1 MSSKAIEISN
11 QIVNW
16 IEEKKGKDIQVLDIS
31 DLSSLA
37 DCFVLA
43 SGASTIQ
50 VQSIASFVEEKAE
63 DNDLSLSRKE
73 GYRNGRWILLDFNN
87 VIVHIF
93 HEEEREFYKL
103 ERLWQDAKSVNFH
116 KA

>member
-1 MSSKAIEISN
+1 MSNNAIEISN
-11 QIVNW
+11 QIAAW

-37 DCFVLA
+37 ECFVLA
-43 SGASTIQ
+43 SGTSTIQ
-50 VQSIASFVEEKAE
+50 VKSIADFVEEKAE
-63 DNDLSLSRKE
+63 GCDLHLRRKE
-73 GYRNGRWILLDFNN
+73 GHQNGRWILLDYNN

-103 ERLWQDAKSVNFH
+103 ERLWRDAKNVNVNP
-116 KA
+116 

>member
-11 QIVNW
+11 QIATW
-16 IEEKKGKDIQVLDIS
+16 IEEKKGKDIQVLDIR

-43 SGASTIQ
+43 SGTSTLQ
-50 VQSIASFVEEKAE
+50 VQSIASFVEEKSE
-63 DNDLSLSRKE
+63 DYDLSLRRKE
-73 GYRNGRWILLDFNN
+73 GYRNGRWILLDYNN

-103 ERLWQDAKSVNFH
+103 ERLWQDAKNVNFH
-116 KA
+116 QA

>member
-1 MSSKAIEISN
+1 MSSKAIKISN
-11 QIVNW
+11 QIASW

-31 DLSSLA
+31 ELSSLA
-37 DCFVLA
+37 DCFVIA
-43 SGASTIQ
+43 SGESSLQ
-50 VQSIASFVEEKAE
+50 VQSIANFVEEKAE
-63 DNDLSLSRKE
+63 EQDLSLRRKE
-73 GYRNGRWILLDFNN
+73 GYRNGRWILLDYNS

-103 ERLWQDAKSVNFH
+103 ERLWQDANNVNFH